1 MNNLYSQNSDTTVND
16 LIEKNLDLVKKIAWQ
31 IHGRVNNVIE
41 IEDLVQQGMEGLV
54 HAAQKY
60 SQRENIT
67 FPQ

>member
-41 IEDLVQQGMEGLV
+41 IEDLLCSR
-54 HAAQKY
+54 KKK
-60 SQRENIT
+60 SLL
-67 FPQ
+67 